1 MKTISSFGR
10 VLRAIAVAGLLVGV
24 AVSAQAQQAPLGG
37 DNNPTARPMAGLT
50 APSEADML
58 RALQGV
64 QGNVTIPDRKAATL
78 VQPQGRDWRATMNST
93 IRSWGAWLVFGM
105 IALVTAFY
113 LIRGTILIDGG
124 RSGRTIERFNEFER
138 FNHWMTASAFLTLAI
153 TGLNVTYGRHLLLP
167 LLGPEAF
174 ASWSAFAKLLHNFTA
189 FPFMLGVVIMLVI
202 WIGHNFPNRYDWQW
216 IMQGGG
222 IFAKGVHP
230 PARKFNFGQKV
241 VFWSVMIA
249 GFIISLSG
257 LYLLFPF
264 WFGAME
270 TQQLMAVLHSIFA
283 LILIAVI
290 IGHIYIGTLGMEGAW
305 DAMYTGQV
313 DERWAKEHHSVWAA
327 ETKAG
332 AGDD

>member
-1 MKTISSFGR
+1 M
-10 VLRAIAVAGLLVGV
+10 
-24 AVSAQAQQAPLGG
+24 
-37 DNNPTARPMAGLT
+37 
-50 APSEADML
+50 
-58 RALQGV
+58 
-64 QGNVTIPDRKAATL
+64 
-78 VQPQGRDWRATMNST
+78 
-93 IRSWGAWLVFGM
+93 
-105 IALVTAFY
+105 
-113 LIRGTILIDGG
+113 
-124 RSGRTIERFNEFER
+124 
-138 FNHWMTASAFLTLAI
+138 
-153 TGLNVTYGRHLLLP
+153 
-167 LLGPEAF
+167 
-174 ASWSAFAKLLHNFTA
+174 
-189 FPFMLGVVIMLVI
+189 MLVL
-202 WIGHNFPNRYDWQW
+202 WIAHNFPNRYDWQW
-216 IMQGGG
+216 ITQGGG

-230 PARKFNFGQKV
+230 PARKFNFGQKI
-241 VFWSVMIA
+241 VFWSVIIA
-249 GFIISLSG
+249 GGIISLSG

>member
-1 MKTISSFGR
+1 MKTVSSFGR
-10 VLRAIAVAGLLVGV
+10 VLRVIAMAGLLVGA
-24 AVSAQAQQAPLGG
+24 AVSAHAQQAPLGA

-64 QGNVTIPDRKAATL
+64 QGNVTIMDRKAATL

-93 IRSWGAWLVFGM
+93 VRSWGAWLVFGM

-113 LIRGTILIDGG
+113 LIRGTIMIDGG
-124 RSGRTIERFNEFER
+124 RSGRTIERFTEFER
-138 FNHWMTASAFLTLAI
+138 FNHWMTASAFVTLAV

-167 LLGPEAF
+167 LLGPDAF
-174 ASWSAFAKLLHNFTA
+174 SAWSSFAKLLHNFTA
-189 FPFMLGVVIMLVI
+189 FPFMLGVVVMLVV
-202 WIGHNFPNRYDWQW
+202 WIAHNFPNRYDWQW
-216 IMQGGG
+216 IVQGGG

-230 PARKFNFGQKV
+230 PARKFNFGQKI

-249 GFIISLSG
+249 GGVISVSG

-313 DERWAKEHHSVWAA
+313 DERWAKEHHSVWASEA
-327 ETKAG
+327 KSG
-332 AGDD
+332 GDD

>member
-1 MKTISSFGR
+1 MKTVSSFGR
-10 VLRAIAVAGLLVGV
+10 VLRVIAMAGLLVGA
-24 AVSAQAQQAPLGG
+24 AVSAHAQQAPLGA

-64 QGNVTIPDRKAATL
+64 QGNVTIMDRKAATL

-93 IRSWGAWLVFGM
+93 VRSWGAWLVFGM

-113 LIRGTILIDGG
+113 LIRGTIMIDGG
-124 RSGRTIERFNEFER
+124 RSGRTIERFTEFER
-138 FNHWMTASAFLTLAI
+138 FNHWMTASAFVTLAV

-167 LLGPEAF
+167 LLGPDAF
-174 ASWSAFAKLLHNFTA
+174 SAWSSFAKLLHNFTA
-189 FPFMLGVVIMLVI
+189 FPFMLGVVVMLVV
-202 WIGHNFPNRYDWQW
+202 WIAHNFPNRYDWQW

-230 PARKFNFGQKV
+230 PARKFNFGQKI

-249 GFIISLSG
+249 GGVISVSG

-313 DERWAKEHHSVWAA
+313 DERWAKEHHSVWASEA
-327 ETKAG
+327 KSG
-332 AGDD
+332 GDD